1 MKQLAALGPVMVD
14 VGGLALTAEEREF
27 LGHPL
32 VGAVILFAR
41 NYADPAQLRALT
53 AEIRAVREPQ
63 LLIAVDHEGGRVQRF
78 REGFTSIP
86 PMRALGELW
95 AADRGEALDLAR
107 AAGLVIG
114 TELAAAGVDFS
125 FTPVL
130 DVDFGPSS
138 VIGDRAFARQPQVI
152 GELAAALMGGL
163 EQAGM
168 AAVGKHFPGHGY
180 AAADSHVAIP
190 VDGRSLEQIEA
201 DDLVPYRM
209 LIPQGLAAVMPAHVI
224 YPKVDAQPAGFSPF
238 WLKEVLRRRLGFD
251 GLIFS
256 DDLVME
262 GASVAGDIV
271 ARARAAFAADCD
283 MVLVCNAPESAR
295 KLVADLAAASGKP
308 SALNAARAARMRARP
323 VGQGNGQAAYPLALQ
338 RLNSRFSGVH

>member
-1 MKQLAALGPVMVD
+1 MSMSLPLGPVMVD
-14 VGGLALTAEEREF
+14 VAGLSLTAEEREF
-27 LGHPL
+27 LRHPL

-53 AEIRAVREPQ
+53 AEIHAVREPQ

-78 REGFTSIP
+78 REGYTRIP

-95 AADRGEALDLAR
+95 DGNRDGALELAR
-107 AAGLVIG
+107 AAGRVIG
-114 TELAAAGVDFS
+114 TELAASGVDFS

-138 VIGDRAFARQPQVI
+138 VIGDRAFARRPQVI
-152 GELAAALMGGL
+152 GELAGALMRGL
-163 EQAGM
+163 DEAGM
-168 AAVGKHFPGHGY
+168 VAVGKHFPGHGY

-190 VDGRSLEQIEA
+190 VDERSLAELEA

-224 YPKVDAQPAGFSPF
+224 YPKIDAQPAGFSPF
-238 WLKEVLRRRLGFD
+238 WLKEVLRRRMGFD

-262 GASVAGDIV
+262 GASVAGDMA

-283 MVLVCNAPESAR
+283 MVLVCNAPEAAR
-295 KLVADLAAASGKP
+295 KLVRDLATAGDKVP
-308 SALNAARAARMRARP
+308 GLNVARAMRMRARP
-323 VGQGNGQAAYPLALQ
+323 VGQGMAQAGYQLARQ
-338 RLNSRFSGVH
+338 QLNKRFS

>member
-1 MKQLAALGPVMVD
+1 MTQPTALGPVMVD
-14 VGGLALTAEEREF
+14 VAGLALTAEEREF
-27 LGHPL
+27 LRHPL
-32 VGAVILFAR
+32 VGAIILFAR

-53 AEIRAVREPQ
+53 AEIHALREPQ

-78 REGFTSIP
+78 REGFTRIP

-95 AADRGEALDLAR
+95 DGDRDEALELTR
-107 AAGLVIG
+107 AAGRVIG

-138 VIGDRAFARQPQVI
+138 VIGDRAFARRPQVI
-152 GELAAALMGGL
+152 GELAMALMRGL
-163 EQAGM
+163 DEAGM

-190 VDGRSLEQIEA
+190 VDERSLAELEA

-209 LIPQGLAAVMPAHVI
+209 I
-224 YPKVDAQPAGFSPF
+224 DAQPAGFSPF
-238 WLKEVLRRRLGFD
+238 WLKEVLRRRMGFD

-262 GASVAGDIV
+262 GASVAGDMA

-283 MVLVCNAPESAR
+283 MVLVCNAPEAAR
-295 KLVADLAAASGKP
+295 KLVRDLAAAGDKVP
-308 SALNAARAARMRARP
+308 GLNVARAMRMRARP
-323 VGQGNGQAAYPLALQ
+323 VGQGMAQAGYQLAQ
-338 RLNSRFSGVH
+338 QQLNKRFS